1 VIATADNPMNTNDK
15 IHAKTVITAHANADF
30 DALAAMVAASKLY
43 PGATLVFPG
52 SQEKSLRNFFIQSTT
67 YLFNFKAFKD
77 IDPDD
82 VELLVVVDTRQ
93 RSRIP
98 QVRPLLDK
106 PGLRIHLYDHHPDT
120 DDDLEAEMSV
130 VKDWGSTTAII
141 VAEMRKR
148 GITLNAEEA
157 TLLGLGIYED
167 TGSFGFNSTTPHDF
181 EAAGWLKGQGM
192 DIEVISDLLSHE
204 LSAEQITHLGEL
216 LQNAATYDIHGV
228 DVVITELS
236 TDRFV
241 PDFALLVHKLMDME
255 NIRVAFALGRM
266 GDRIHVVARSK
277 HPDVSVGQICTSL
290 GGGGHAAAAS
300 ATVKDRT
307 LAEVRDDLF
316 ALLYSQINPQIV
328 VESLMSRPPVI
339 IEDDRAMSEAV
350 ELMTRYGLKD
360 VPVVASGTMRCVG
373 IMGHQT
379 ADKALSHGLG
389 KLGLSEY
396 MSRKFETVEAGTDL
410 YRVMEIILGKRQR
423 MLPVMDGDTL
433 VGVITRTDLMNMLI
447 DEPARIPDSLLPERR
462 RERNIA
468 SLVNSRLPQKMID
481 FLKVAGEL
489 GQDMGW
495 EIYAVGGFVRDI
507 LLARPNFDLDLVVEG
522 DAIAYARRLAGQLGG
537 RVKAHVKFKTAVVIL
552 DDQRVDVATARL
564 EYYEYPAALPTVELS
579 SIKMDLYRRDFT
591 INALALR
598 INPGRFG
605 QLVDFFGAEQDM
617 RNKVIRVLH
626 SLSFVEDPTRILRA
640 IRFERR
646 FEFQIGGQTLRLI
659 KNALSLDLFSK
670 LSGTR
675 IMHELQLIMAEE
687 NPLACLNRMQ
697 ELGIMEAI
705 HPLLKLSADR
715 VQVLMEL
722 GKVNNWYKLLYLE
735 PRVVPWKLYLLGLTM
750 GIKRE
755 QIGQVTSRL
764 RFTAKEEREFLQLR
778 DMIGDAL
785 MRLMSWRE
793 DKSRLSRLY
802 AILQPIP
809 LEGVLFLMARSR
821 KEHIRRSISQYLT
834 RLRDVTID
842 VSGAD
847 LQEMG
852 LAPGPAYSAILAKV
866 LKAKIDGRTQTREDQ
881 LRLAKRLGRVLSRT
895 CEDGGSS

>member
-1 VIATADNPMNTNDK
+1 MSK
-15 IHAKTVITAHANADF
+15 IQKISAKTVITAHANADF

-43 PGATLVFPG
+43 PGAVLIFPG

-67 YLFNFKAFKD
+67 YLFNFKGFKD
-77 IDPDD
+77 IDPDS

-98 QVRPLLDK
+98 HVRPLLDN
-106 PGLRIHLYDHHPDT
+106 PNLRVHLYDHHPDT
-120 DDDLEAEMSV
+120 DDDLTAEKSIV
-130 VKDWGSTTAII
+130 RDWGSTTAII
-141 VAEMRKR
+141 VAEMRQI
-148 GITLNAEEA
+148 GVTFTVEEA

-167 TGSFGFNSTTPHDF
+167 TGSFGFNSTSPHDF
-181 EAAGWLKGQGM
+181 EAAGWLKSQGM

-204 LSAEQITHLGEL
+204 LSAEQVTHLGEL
-216 LQNAATYDIHGV
+216 LQNAETYDIHGV
-228 DVVITELS
+228 DVVITEIS
-236 TDRFV
+236 TENFV

-255 NIRVAFALGRM
+255 NIKVTFALGRM

-277 HPDVSVGQICTSL
+277 NPDVSVGQICTSL

-300 ATVKDRT
+300 ATVKDKT

-328 VESLMSRPPVI
+328 VESLMSRPPVV
-339 IEDDRAMSEAV
+339 IEDDRTMSEAV

-360 VPVVASGTMRCVG
+360 VPVVASGSMRCVG
-373 IMGHQT
+373 IMGHKT

-389 KLGLSEY
+389 QLGLTEY
-396 MSRKFETVEAGTDL
+396 MSRKFETVEARTDL
-410 YRVMEIILGKRQR
+410 YRVMEIILSNRQR
-423 MLPVMDGDTL
+423 MLPVVDGDAL
-433 VGVITRTDLMNMLI
+433 VGVITRTDLLNMLI
-447 DEPARIPDSLLPERR
+447 EEPARIPDSLLPERR

-468 SLVNSRLPQKMID
+468 SMVNNRLPQKTLD
-481 FLKVAGEL
+481 FLKTAGEL
-489 GQDMGW
+489 GADLGW
-495 EIYAVGGFVRDI
+495 EVYAVGGFVRDI
-507 LLARPNFDLDLVVEG
+507 MLSRPNYDLDLVVEG
-522 DAIAYARRLAGQLGG
+522 DGIAYARKLVGKLGG
-537 RVKAHVKFKTAVVIL
+537 RVKAHTKFKTAVAIL
-552 DDQRVDVATARL
+552 DDGQRVDVATARL

-598 INPGRFG
+598 LNPGRFG
-605 QLVDFFGAEQDM
+605 QLVDFFGAEQDIK
-617 RNKVIRVLH
+617 NKAIRVLH

-646 FEFQIGGQTLRLI
+646 FDFQIGGQTLRLV
-659 KNALSLDLFSK
+659 KNALSLDLFNK

-705 HPLLKLSADR
+705 HPLLKLANDR

-722 GKVNNWYKLLYLE
+722 VKVNNWYKLLFLE
-735 PRVVPWKLYLLGLTM
+735 PQAVPWKLYLLGLTM
-750 GIKRE
+750 GIKRD
-755 QIGQVTSRL
+755 QISQVTSRL
-764 RFTAKEEREFLQLR
+764 RFTAKEERDFLQLR
-778 DMIGDAL
+778 DMIGEAL

-793 DKSRLSRLY
+793 ETSKLSRLY
-802 AILQPIP
+802 AILHPIP
-809 LEGVLFLMARSR
+809 VEGVLFLMARSR
-821 KEHIRRSISQYLT
+821 KEHIRRNISQYLT
-834 RLRDVTID
+834 RLRHVEIE

-847 LQEMG
+847 LQELG
-852 LAPGPAYSAILAKV
+852 LAPGPVYTVILEKIMEAR
-866 LKAKIDGRTQTREDQ
+866 IDGRAETRAAQ
-881 LRLAKRLGRVLSRT
+881 LGLAQRLARDLSYAD
-895 CEDGGSS
+895 EESDGL

>member
-1 VIATADNPMNTNDK
+1 MNTNGK
-15 IHAKTVITAHANADF
+15 IRAQTVITAHANADF
-30 DALAAMVAASKLY
+30 DALAAMVAAGKLY
-43 PGATLVFPG
+43 PGAALIFPG

-67 YLFNFKAFKD
+67 YLFNFKSFKD
-77 IDPDD
+77 IDPEA

-120 DDDLEAEMSV
+120 DDDLEAELSV
-130 VKDWGSTTAII
+130 VRDWGSTTAII
-141 VAEMRKR
+141 VDEMRGR
-148 GITLNAEEA
+148 GVTLSVEEA

-181 EAAGWLKGQGM
+181 EAAGWLKSQGM

-204 LSAEQITHLGEL
+204 LSAEQVTHLGEL

-255 NIRVAFALGRM
+255 NLKVAFALGRM

-316 ALLYSQINPQIV
+316 ALLYSHINPQIV
-328 VESLMSRPPVI
+328 VESLMSRPPVV
-339 IEDDRAMSEAV
+339 IEDDRTMSEAV

-360 VPVVASGTMRCVG
+360 VPVVAADTMRCVG
-373 IMGHQT
+373 IVGHQT

-389 KLGLSEY
+389 DLGLSEY
-396 MSRKFETVEAGTDL
+396 MSRKFETVQSGTDL
-410 YRVMEIILGKRQR
+410 YRVMEIILGRRQR
-423 MLPVMDGDTL
+423 MLPVVDGDTL
-433 VGVITRTDLMNMLI
+433 IGVITRTDLMNMLI

-468 SLVNSRLPQKMID
+468 AMVGNRLPAGMLD
-481 FLKVAGEL
+481 LLKAAGEL
-489 GQDMGW
+489 GREMGW
-495 EIYAVGGFVRDI
+495 EVYAVGGFVRDI
-507 LLARPNFDLDLVVEG
+507 LLGRSNLDLDLVVEG
-522 DAIAYARRLAGQLGG
+522 DAIAYARRLADQLGG
-537 RVKAHVKFKTAVVIL
+537 RIKAHVKFKTAVVIL
-552 DDQRVDVATARL
+552 ADGQRVDVATARL
-564 EYYEYPAALPTVELS
+564 EYYEYPAAMPTVELS

-605 QLVDFFGAEQDM
+605 QLVDFFGAEQDIKS
-617 RNKVIRVLH
+617 RVIRVLH

-640 IRFERR
+640 IRFEQR
-646 FEFQIGGQTLRLI
+646 FDFQIGGQTLRLI
-659 KNALSLDLFSK
+659 RNALSLDLFNK

-687 NPLACLNRMQ
+687 NPLDSLSRMQ

-705 HPLLKLSADR
+705 HPLLKLTGDR

-722 GKVNNWYKLLYLE
+722 VKVNNWYKLLYLE
-735 PRVVPWKLYLLGLTM
+735 PQVVPWKLFLLGLTM

-755 QIGQVTSRL
+755 QLGQVTSRL
-764 RFTAKEEREFLQLR
+764 RFTGKEKRDFFQLR
-778 DMIGDAL
+778 DQIGEAL
-785 MRLMSWRE
+785 MKLMSWRE
-793 DKSRLSRLY
+793 DRSKLSRLC
-802 AILQPIP
+802 AILRPIP

-821 KEHIRRSISQYLT
+821 KEHIRRNISQYLT
-834 RLRDVTID
+834 RLRDMTSD

-847 LQEMG
+847 LRDMG
-852 LAPGPAYSAILAKV
+852 MEPGPVYTVILNRV
-866 LKAKIDGRTQTREDQ
+866 LEAKIDGRAASRDDQ
-881 LRLAKRLGRVLSRT
+881 LRLARRIWREHSRR
-895 CEDGGSS
+895 CAGGDGS

>member
-1 VIATADNPMNTNDK
+1 MNKPQK
-15 IHAKTVITAHANADF
+15 IRAATVITAHANADF

-43 PGATLVFPG
+43 PGAVLIFPG

-67 YLFNFKAFKD
+67 YLFNFKGFKD
-77 IDPDD
+77 IEPEA

-98 QVRPLLDK
+98 HVRPLLDNA
-106 PGLRIHLYDHHPDT
+106 GLRIHLYDHHPDT
-120 DDDLEAEMSV
+120 DDDLPAELSV

-148 GITLNAEEA
+148 GVALNAEEA

-167 TGSFGFNSTTPHDF
+167 TGSFGFNTTSPYDF
-181 EAAGWLKGQGM
+181 EAAGWLKSQGM
-192 DIEVISDLLSHE
+192 DIEVISDLLSNE

-216 LQNAATYDIHGV
+216 LQNASTYDIHGV
-228 DVVITELS
+228 DVVITEIS
-236 TDRFV
+236 TDNFV

-255 NIRVAFALGRM
+255 GIKVTFALGRM

-277 HPDVSVGQICTSL
+277 NPDVSVGQICTSL

-300 ATVKDRT
+300 ATVKDKT

-316 ALLYSQINPQIV
+316 ALLYSHINPQIV
-328 VESLMSRPPVI
+328 VENLMSRPPVI
-339 IEDDRAMSEAV
+339 IEDHKSMSEAV

-360 VPVVASGTMRCVG
+360 VPVVAKGTMRCVG

-389 KLGLSEY
+389 GLGLSEY
-396 MSRKFETVEAGTDL
+396 MSRKFETVDSGSDM
-410 YRVMEIILGKRQR
+410 YRVMEIILSHRQR
-423 MLPVMDGDTL
+423 MLPVVDGDVL
-433 VGVITRTDLMNMLI
+433 IGVITRTDLMNMLI
-447 DEPARIPDSLLPERR
+447 EEPARIPDSLLPERR

-468 SLVNSRLPQKMID
+468 SMVSNRLPQKMLD
-481 FLKVAGEL
+481 LLKTAGEL
-489 GQDMGW
+489 GAELGW
-495 EIYAVGGFVRDI
+495 EVYAVGGFVRDI
-507 LLARPNFDLDLVVEG
+507 LLGRPNLDLDLVVEG
-522 DAIAYARRLAGQLGG
+522 DGIAYARKLVDNVGG
-537 RVKAHVKFKTAVVIL
+537 RVKAHIKFKTAVAIL
-552 DDQRVDVATARL
+552 DDGQRVDVATARL

-591 INALALR
+591 VNALALR

-605 QLVDFFGAEQDM
+605 QLVDFFGAEQDIK
-617 RNKVIRVLH
+617 NKAIRVLH

-646 FEFQIGGQTLRLI
+646 FDFQIGGQTLRLI
-659 KNALSLDLFSK
+659 KNALSLDLFNK

-687 NPLACLNRMQ
+687 NPLDCLNRMQ

-705 HPLLKLSADR
+705 HPLLKLTNDR

-722 GKVNNWYKLLYLE
+722 VKVNNWYKLLYLE
-735 PRVVPWKLYLLGLTM
+735 PQIVPWKLYLLGMTM

-755 QIGQVTSRL
+755 QIDQVTSRL
-764 RFTAKEEREFLQLR
+764 RFTPKEVRDFLQLR
-778 DMIGDAL
+778 DMIGEAL
-785 MRLMSWRE
+785 MKLMSWRE
-793 DKSRLSRLY
+793 GSSRLSRLY
-802 AILQPIP
+802 AILHPIP
-809 LEGVLFLMARSR
+809 VEGVLFLMARSR
-821 KEHIRRSISQYLT
+821 KEHIRRNISQYLT
-834 RLRDVTID
+834 RLRLVSID
-842 VSGAD
+842 ISGAD

-852 LAPGPAYSAILAKV
+852 FDPGPLYTLV
-866 LKAKIDGRTQTREDQ
+866 LEMVMEAKIDERVDGRDEQ
-881 LRLAKRLGRVLSRT
+881 LRLARRLGRELASKD
-895 CEDGGSS
+895 EASEGS

>member
-1 VIATADNPMNTNDK
+1 MGNSMNANDK
-15 IHAKTVITAHANADF
+15 IRAKTVITAHANADF
-30 DALAAMVAASKLY
+30 DALAAMVAAGKLY
-43 PGATLVFPG
+43 PGAVLIFPG

-77 IDPDD
+77 IDPDA

-98 QVRPLLDK
+98 QVRPLLGK

-120 DDDLEAEMSV
+120 DDDLEAELSV
-130 VKDWGSTTAII
+130 VRDWGSTTAII
-141 VAEMRKR
+141 VDEMRR
-148 GITLNAEEA
+148 REVVLTVEEA

-167 TGSFGFNSTTPHDF
+167 TGSFGFNTTTPHDF

-204 LSAEQITHLGEL
+204 LSAEQVTHLGEL
-216 LQNAATYDIHGV
+216 LQNAVTHDIHGV

-255 NIRVAFALGRM
+255 NLKVVFALGRM
-266 GDRIHVVARSK
+266 GDRIHVVARSR
-277 HPDVSVGQICTSL
+277 HPDVSVGQICTSF

-328 VESLMSRPPVI
+328 VESLMSRPPVV
-339 IEDDRAMSEAV
+339 IEDHKTISDAV

-360 VPVVASGTMRCVG
+360 VPVVDPAMRCVG
-373 IMGHQT
+373 IVGHQT

-389 KLGLSEY
+389 DLGLSEY
-396 MSRKFETVEAGTDL
+396 MSRKFETVQAGTDL
-410 YRVMEIILGKRQR
+410 YRVMEIILGRRQR
-423 MLPVMDGDTL
+423 MLPVLEGEAL

-462 RERNIA
+462 RERNIGPM
-468 SLVNSRLPQKMID
+468 VGNRLPKKMLD
-481 FLKVAGEL
+481 LLKTAGEL
-489 GQDMGW
+489 GRDMGW
-495 EIYAVGGFVRDI
+495 EVYAVGGFVRDI
-507 LLARPNFDLDLVVEG
+507 LLGRPNLDLDLVVEG
-522 DAIAYARRLAGQLGG
+522 DAIAYAKRLADLLGG

-552 DDQRVDVATARL
+552 TDGQRVDVATARL
-564 EYYEYPAALPTVELS
+564 EYYEYPAAMPTVELS

-617 RNKVIRVLH
+617 KSRAIRVLH

-646 FEFQIGGQTLRLI
+646 FDFQIGGQTLRLI

-675 IMHELQLIMAEE
+675 ILHELQLVMAEE
-687 NPLACLNRMQ
+687 NPLACLSRMQ
-697 ELGIMEAI
+697 ELGILEAI
-705 HPLLKLSADR
+705 HPLLKLTGER

-722 GKVNNWYKLLYLE
+722 SKVHNWYKLLYLE
-735 PRVVPWKLYLLGLTM
+735 PEATPWKLHLLGLTM
-750 GIKRE
+750 GIKRD
-755 QIGQVTSRL
+755 QIGLVTARL
-764 RFTAKEEREFLQLR
+764 RFTAREERDFLQLR
-778 DMIGDAL
+778 DQIGDAL
-785 MRLMSWRE
+785 MKLMNWRE
-793 DKSRLSRLY
+793 DRSRLSRLC
-802 AILQPIP
+802 AILRPIP

-821 KEHIRRSISQYLT
+821 KEQIRRNISQYLT
-834 RLRDVTID
+834 RLRDVTSDI
-842 VSGAD
+842 SGAD
-847 LQEMG
+847 LKELG
-852 LAPGPAYSAILAKV
+852 INPGPAYTTILSRV
-866 LKAKIDGRTQTREDQ
+866 LDAKIDGRAASRDEQ
-881 LRLAKRLGRVLSRT
+881 LRLAERLWRGIARR
-895 CEDGGSS
+895 GGPQCSGS

>member
-1 VIATADNPMNTNDK
+1 MSANEK

-120 DDDLEAEMSV
+120 DDDLKAEMSV

-141 VAEMRKR
+141 VAEMRTR

-255 NIRVAFALGRM
+255 NIRVVIALGRM

-316 ALLYSQINPQIV
+316 ALLYSHINPQIV
-328 VESLMSRPPVI
+328 IESLMSRPPVV
-339 IEDDRAMSEAV
+339 IEDDRAMNEAV

-396 MSRKFETVEAGTDL
+396 MSRKFETVESGTDL

-423 MLPVMDGDTL
+423 MLPVMDGETL

-495 EIYAVGGFVRDI
+495 EVYAVGGFVRDI

-522 DAIAYARRLAGQLGG
+522 DAIAYARRLARQLGG

-591 INALALR
+591 I
-598 INPGRFG
+598 
-605 QLVDFFGAEQDM
+605 
-617 RNKVIRVLH
+617 
-626 SLSFVEDPTRILRA
+626 
-640 IRFERR
+640 
-646 FEFQIGGQTLRLI
+646 
-659 KNALSLDLFSK
+659 
-670 LSGTR
+670 
-675 IMHELQLIMAEE
+675 
-687 NPLACLNRMQ
+687 
-697 ELGIMEAI
+697 
-705 HPLLKLSADR
+705 
-715 VQVLMEL
+715 
-722 GKVNNWYKLLYLE
+722 
-735 PRVVPWKLYLLGLTM
+735 
-750 GIKRE
+750 
-755 QIGQVTSRL
+755 
-764 RFTAKEEREFLQLR
+764 
-778 DMIGDAL
+778 
-785 MRLMSWRE
+785 
-793 DKSRLSRLY
+793 
-802 AILQPIP
+802 
-809 LEGVLFLMARSR
+809 
-821 KEHIRRSISQYLT
+821 
-834 RLRDVTID
+834 
-842 VSGAD
+842 
-847 LQEMG
+847 
-852 LAPGPAYSAILAKV
+852 
-866 LKAKIDGRTQTREDQ
+866 
-881 LRLAKRLGRVLSRT
+881 
-895 CEDGGSS
+895 